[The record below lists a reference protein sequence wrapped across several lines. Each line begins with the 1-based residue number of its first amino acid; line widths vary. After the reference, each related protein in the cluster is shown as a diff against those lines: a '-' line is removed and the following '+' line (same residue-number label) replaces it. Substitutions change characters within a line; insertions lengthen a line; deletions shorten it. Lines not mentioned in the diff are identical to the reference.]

1 MGDSR
6 KVLTGRLKSLKGW
19 LTQTI
24 NSCENLMAMPHSVA
38 NESFLKAR
46 LEASISDLDSRFEKV
61 NDCLRE
67 LEAKEFDLEYNE
79 DRKQRE
85 SSYVNTRTL
94 VAKSHQECLNKLFEA
109 LSELDTIA
117 EANATSQPL
126 SLNISQGGANSE
138 GYLKIQTT
146 LKPFL
151 LEKNCSPQQ
160 FRQWIA
166 EFKAFYQASKLDS
179 LDIVSQQAFFRKS
192 VSPELISVL
201 ESKIGATTPIF
212 EDSNLPGSDSCIG
225 LLESEFL
232 LIYPLVAK
240 RFKFFNL
247 VQAKKETFTEFL
259 AKVKSHS
266 TLANLETLGIEGM
279 IIYKAIIG
287 INDDYGDL
295 REKILQL
302 SELNMS
308 SVERIARSYESAQST
323 IREIGAGAGVKAGA
337 RDASTAYRTRTG
349 PGYRNVQRGSMEQ
362 LPNCS
367 GLTPKER
374 IELMKEEGFCQ
385 SCGKHKIGQN
395 CWAMEAKC
403 FDCGYFG
410 HLSYLCPNSHDS
422 DYEN

>member
-6 KVLTGRLKSLKGW
+6 KVLIGRLKSLKGW

-24 NSCENLMAMPHSVA
+24 NSCDNLMAMPHSVA
-38 NESFLKAR
+38 NESLLKAK
-46 LEASISDLDSRFEKV
+46 LEKSINDLESRFKKI
-61 NDCLRE
+61 NDCLEE
-67 LEAKEFDLEYNE
+67 LEAKEFNLEYDD
-79 DRKQRE
+79 DRKKRE
-85 SSYVNTRTL
+85 LSYENSRTQ
-94 VAKSHQECLNKLFEA
+94 VATSYHECLNKLFEA

-126 SLNISQGGANSE
+126 SLNISQGGAGSE
-138 GYLKIQTT
+138 GYLKIQAT

-151 LEKNCSPQQ
+151 LEKNSSPQQ

-166 EFKAFYQASKLDS
+166 EFKAFYAASKLES
-179 LDIVSQQAFFRKS
+179 LDVKCQQAFFRKS

-212 EDSNLPGSDSCIG
+212 EDSNLPGSDSCVG
-225 LLESEFL
+225 LLENEFL

-247 VQAKKETFTEFL
+247 VQARKETFTEFL
-259 AKVKSHS
+259 ANLKSHS

-323 IREIGAGAGVKAGA
+323 IREIGAGAKSGA
-337 RDASTAYRTRTG
+337 RDASTVYRTRTG
-349 PGYRNVQRGSMEQ
+349 PGYRSVRPGSMEQ

-367 GLTPKER
+367 GLTPKQR
-374 IELMKEEGFCQ
+374 VELMKNEGFCQ
-385 SCGKHKIGQN
+385 SCGKHKVGQN

-403 FDCGYFG
+403 YDCGDLG

-422 DYEN
+422 DYDN

>member
-24 NSCENLMAMPHSVA
+24 NSCDNLIAMPHSVA

-46 LEASISDLDSRFEKV
+46 LEASIGDLDSRFEKV

-67 LEAKEFDLEYNE
+67 LEAKEFDQEYDD

-85 SSYVNTRTL
+85 LSYANTRL
-94 VAKSHQECLNKLFEA
+94 QVATSHHECLNKLFEA
-109 LSELDTIA
+109 LSGLDTIA

-126 SLNISQGGANSE
+126 SLNISHGGAGSE
-138 GYLKIQTT
+138 GYLKVQAT
-146 LKPFL
+146 LKPFV
-151 LEKNCSPQQ
+151 LEKTSSPQQ
-160 FRQWIA
+160 FRQWI
-166 EFKAFYQASKLDS
+166 EQFKAFYQASKLDS

-212 EDSNLPGSDSCIG
+212 EDSNLPGSDSCVG
-225 LLESEFL
+225 LLEDEYL
-232 LIYPLVAK
+232 LRYPIVAR
-240 RFKFFNL
+240 RFKFFSL
-247 VQAKKETFTEFL
+247 SQAKNETFMEFL
-259 AKVKSHS
+259 AKIKSHG
-266 TLANLETLGIEGM
+266 TLASLETLGIEGM
-279 IIYKAIIG
+279 FVYKAIIG
-287 INDDYGDL
+287 INDDYGEL

-302 SELNMS
+302 DELSMS

-323 IREIGAGAGVKAGA
+323 IREIGVGAGAKAVGV
-337 RDASTAYRTRTG
+337 ASTAYRTRTG
-349 PGYRNVQRGSMEQ
+349 PGYRSVQRGSMEQ
-362 LPNCS
+362 LPNCR
-367 GLTPKER
+367 GLTPRER
-374 IELMKEEGFCQ
+374 IELMKNENFCQ
-385 SCGKHKIGQN
+385 SCGKHKVGQN

-403 FDCGYFG
+403 YDCGDFG

-422 DYEN
+422 DYDN